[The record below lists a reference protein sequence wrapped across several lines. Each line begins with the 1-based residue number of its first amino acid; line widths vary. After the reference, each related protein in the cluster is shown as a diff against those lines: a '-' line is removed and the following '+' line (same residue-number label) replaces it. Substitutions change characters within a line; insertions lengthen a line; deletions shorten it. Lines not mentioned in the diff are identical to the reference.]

1 MANIID
7 GPMDMKVTLTVK
19 RLGKDTSEDITLN
32 RVRITNPTITEYAK
46 RLKSYK
52 AKKPWR
58 E

>member
-1 MANIID
+1 
-7 GPMDMKVTLTVK
+7 MDMKVTLIVK
-19 RLGKDTSEDITLN
+19 RLGKDTNEDIKLN
-32 RVRITNPTITEYAK
+32 RASITNPTIAEYAK